1 MILLQF
7 FAKNEKMRD
16 REWMIVDEE
25 LSLYSSNRIISVD
38 VILKYRLLHIY
49 IYCKLTSMLIFIC
62 MYGRS

>member
-38 VILKYRLLHIY
+38 VILKY
-49 IYCKLTSMLIFIC
+49 
-62 MYGRS
+62 